1 MFTNNQIDVGAL
13 PQLENLNLKPIDSK
27 YLYIIL
33 INILSVFFG
42 LLGGLFIA
50 RWISN
55 DRGFRSFALVLLVII
70 GLIGVMSL
78 TIYYLGFKNR
88 KYAIREQDMTYTQ
101 GYIVTKMV
109 TLPYN
114 RIQHLEIKRSFLS
127 RKFGLSTLKIY
138 SAGESGGDLSI
149 KGLPKDVAERQ
160 YAYLT
165 QIINERV

>member
-1 MFTNNQIDVGAL
+1 MFTNKEIDIEAL
-13 PQLENLNLKPIDSK
+13 PKLDDLDLKPIHPN
-27 YLYIIL
+27 YLYILIL
-33 INILSVFFG
+33 NILTVF
-42 LLGGLFIA
+42 LSLMVGLFVA
-50 RWISN
+50 GCVSS
-55 DRGFRSFALVLLVII
+55 DEGFKHFVFVLLIVLGVI
-70 GLIGVMSL
+70 GLV
-78 TIYYLGFKNR
+78 THVVYYLGFKNR
-88 KYAIREQDMTYTQ
+88 RYAIREHDMTYTQ

-114 RIQHLEIKRSFLS
+114 RIQHLEIRRSFLS

>member
-1 MFTNNQIDVGAL
+1 
-13 PQLENLNLKPIDSK
+13 
-27 YLYIIL
+27 
-33 INILSVFFG
+33 
-42 LLGGLFIA
+42 
-50 RWISN
+50 
-55 DRGFRSFALVLLVII
+55 
-70 GLIGVMSL
+70 MSL

-114 RIQHLEIKRSFLS
+114 RIQHLEIRRSFLS
-127 RKFGLSTLKIY
+127 RKLGLSTLKIY